1 MRLFLNGPIL
11 YFRKWVNWYITT
23 CHKLMIIIIILRFD
37 FVIVVGS
44 FICICIEI
52 GLINT
57 HLDTTS
63 SFRYIAMIRPLK
75 LLRLISN
82 VHVHSSQLHLY
93 QGTTL
98 EEKLFLFVSNYE
110 SFNFKNVEV
119 N

>member
-1 MRLFLNGPIL
+1 M
-11 YFRKWVNWYITT
+11 
-23 CHKLMIIIIILRFD
+23 
-37 FVIVVGS
+37 IVVGS

-57 HLDTTS
+57 HLDATS

-75 LLRLISN
+75 LLRFISN
-82 VHVHSSQLHLY
+82 VHSSQLHLY